1 MKKFIFISIFIIIVC
16 AIIGGVVFA
25 NLCKNNIEDI
35 SVADK
40 QNINVIDEQKES
52 ISEENQIDSQTEN
65 KILIEETSDI
75 NKDTVETT
83 EQAKSQEIQETGS
96 IDTNNNVGS
105 IKTTTQQLQQTQ
117 SQPQSQSQSQVQ
129 QNNKASQPCETKT
142 TTTTQTVTNNKN
154 TSQTTTVNQSN
165 QNKVNL
171 SKYSFY
177 EKLTDGSYKGFI
189 PDQAEMNKLKS
200 LINNSIKNFGYKN
213 TKVVLDSSLAKN
225 GARYF
230 TANKT
235 NVDNIVYNSEGFT
248 LCYYAVKEYLISTN
262 GTEKFFQ
269 TRSYLKVK

>member
-25 NLCKNNIEDI
+25 NLSKNNIEDI

-225 GARYF
+225 GTRYF

>member
-25 NLCKNNIEDI
+25 NLSKNNIEDI

-142 TTTTQTVTNNKN
+142 TTTTQTVTKNKN

-225 GARYF
+225 GTRYF

>member
-25 NLCKNNIEDI
+25 NLSKNNIEDI
-35 SVADK
+35 SLADE
-40 QNINVIDEQKES
+40 QNINVIDEQEGN

-65 KILIEETSDI
+65 EILIEEMSDT
-75 NKDTVETT
+75 NVDTVETR
-83 EQAKSQEIQETGS
+83 EQQKSQQKENIT
-96 IDTNNNVGS
+96 TNNNVGS

-117 SQPQSQSQSQVQ
+117 SQPQSQVQ
-129 QNNKASQPCETKT
+129 QNNKASQPCKTKT

-165 QNKVNL
+165 QNKVDL

-177 EKLTDGSYKGFI
+177 EKLVDGSYKGFI

-200 LINNSIKNFGYKN
+200 LINTSIKNFGYKN

-225 GARYF
+225 GVRYF

-248 LCYYAVKEYLISTN
+248 LCYYAVKEYLISAD
-262 GTEKFFQ
+262 GTEKYFQ

>member
-25 NLCKNNIEDI
+25 NLSKNNIEDI

-40 QNINVIDEQKES
+40 QNINVKKKKKES

-225 GARYF
+225 GTRYF

>member
-25 NLCKNNIEDI
+25 NLSKNNIEDI

-225 GARYF
+225 GTRYF

-235 NVDNIVYNSEGFT
+235 NVDNIVYNSEGFS

>member
-16 AIIGGVVFA
+16 TIIGGVVFA
-25 NLCKNNIEDI
+25 NLSKNNIEDI
-35 SVADK
+35 SVADE
-40 QNINVIDEQKES
+40 QNINVIDEQEEN
-52 ISEENQIDSQTEN
+52 ISEENQIDLETEN
-65 KILIEETSDI
+65 TDNEVLAKETSDT
-75 NKDTVETT
+75 NVDTIETL
-83 EQAKSQEIQETGS
+83 EQQSPQEKAS
-96 IDTNNNVGS
+96 ITTNNNVS
-105 IKTTTQQLQQTQ
+105 TTKTTIQKSQTQ
-117 SQPQSQSQSQVQ
+117 TQPQAQSESQVQ
-129 QNNKASQPCETKT
+129 QNNKASQTCETKT

-154 TSQTTTVNQSN
+154 ISQTTTVNQSN

-177 EKLTDGSYKGFI
+177 EKLADGSYKGFI

-200 LINNSIKNFGYKN
+200 LIDTSIKNFGYKN

-235 NVDNIVYNSEGFT
+235 NVDNIVYNSEGFS

-262 GTEKFFQ
+262 GTEKYFQ